1 MIIKNGGGQTT
12 PIACFLSKA
21 LLEHR
26 YVHLLMNLLSM
37 AAFVPGGRV
46 VYLQQR
52 DFPNLKYL
60 LSGPLQE
67 RLVSS

>member
-21 LLEHR
+21 LLEYR

-37 AAFVPGGRV
+37 AAFVPVGRV

-52 DFPNLKYL
+52 DFHNL
-60 LSGPLQE
+60 
-67 RLVSS
+67 